1 MSRQKKV
8 QSSPGKFLRSLLPII
23 NWMPKYER
31 SWLRADLMAGLA
43 VWAMTVPQVLA
54 YARIAGVPPVY
65 GLYTVPLAMAA
76 YAIFGTSRTLSVG
89 PESAIAIISAV
100 TVSGIVMQGSSEY
113 LALTSL
119 LTLIVGVLFLIL
131 GLLRMGWV
139 AKFLSQP
146 VLQGFVQGIALI
158 VIISQVPS
166 ILGTGSAFSGMV
178 GELRNIPELIG
189 LEFTYNGFFMQSWA
203 VLRTLG
209 HIHLYT
215 TIIGLGSLVL
225 LFTVRYFK
233 PQIPTALIAVLLS
246 VLFVAIFGLAER
258 GVSVIGEIEK
268 GMVSPTLPSVTLKEI
283 LPLLPGAFAIVLIG
297 YSVSL
302 GVASVGVKQ
311 TKERIDANQEL
322 IGLGVANVGA
332 GLSSGFVV
340 SGSLSR
346 GSMILKTGGK
356 TQVVSFVNAILVV
369 LTLLFALPLFSRL
382 PQATLSAIVIQ
393 AMSGLLNFA
402 YFKRLLRID
411 RAEFAYAMAALFGVL
426 VLGIM
431 QGVALGVVLSIV
443 VLIKRV
449 SRPATA
455 VLGRLPGTE
464 GYRDIN
470 IHKEAETFPGLLIFR
485 FDAPVIFINASFF
498 ASKVRHLIDEAPIP
512 VREVVVE
519 AQQINQLDSTG
530 ADALEKLK
538 DELEAKEI
546 AFSVAEVKSVLR
558 EAMRRTDLE
567 NKIGAENIYES
578 LEDSVQTFLQ
588 RNK

>member
-1 MSRQKKV
+1 
-8 QSSPGKFLRSLLPII
+8 
-23 NWMPKYER
+23 
-31 SWLRADLMAGLA
+31 MAGLA

-54 YARIAGVPPVY
+54 YANIAGVPPVY

-100 TVSGIVMQGSSEY
+100 TVSGIIVQGSNEY

-119 LTLIVGVLFLIL
+119 LALIVGVVFLIL

-166 ILGTGSAFSGMV
+166 ILGTGSVFSGMV
-178 GELRNIPELIG
+178 GGLRNVPELIG
-189 LEFTYNGFFMQSWA
+189 LEFTYNGFFMQTWA

-209 HIHLYT
+209 HTHLYT

-225 LFTVRYFK
+225 LFTVRHYK

-246 VLFVAIFGLAER
+246 VLFVFIFGLAER

-268 GMVSPTLPSVTLKEI
+268 GMVSPTLPAVTLKKI
-283 LPLLPGAFAIVLIG
+283 APLLPGAFAIVLIG

-322 IGLGVANVGA
+322 IGLGVANLGA

-356 TQVVSFVNAILVV
+356 TQVVSFINAILVV

-411 RAEFAYAMAALFGVL
+411 KAEFAYAMAALFGVL

-455 VLGRLPGTE
+455 VLGKLPGTE
-464 GYRDIN
+464 NYRDIN

-498 ASKVRHLIDEAPIP
+498 ASRVRHLIDEAPILI
-512 VREVVVE
+512 REVVVE

-538 DELEAKEI
+538 DELDVKDI
-546 AFSVAEVKSVLR
+546 VFSFAEVKSGVK
-558 EAMRRTDLE
+558 EAMRRTGLE
-567 NKIGAENIYES
+567 NIIGADNFYKS
-578 LEDSVQTFLQ
+578 LEEGVQIFLQ